1 MGELQP
7 ANPNVKYRTH
17 RFYEFVIDGV
27 DVDVMEG
34 FAIVKDGVEYDCS
47 FTEKSIRQYEKV
59 DGQ

>member
-47 FTEKSIRQYEKV
+47 FTEKSIRQY
-59 DGQ
+59 